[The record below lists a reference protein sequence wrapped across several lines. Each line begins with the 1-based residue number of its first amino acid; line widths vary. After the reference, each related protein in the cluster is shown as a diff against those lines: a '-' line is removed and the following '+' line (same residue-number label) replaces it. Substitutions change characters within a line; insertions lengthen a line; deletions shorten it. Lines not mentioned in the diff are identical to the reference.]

1 MPILSPLTPLF
12 PYSLESQSN
21 FMELTSYVSTEF
33 NIVSTIRWTQS
44 FEDMLRVMKTS
55 ELHPFNRVRIIRHTK
70 TGLPVRIQF
79 IKDSN
84 SDANR
89 KPHPD
94 SFHPSTR
101 PTPTNSTPSTSA
113 MVAIHN
119 RNRGIHEPKSPKAYA
134 SWLELSQPKEKYI
147 DSIY

>member
-55 ELHPFNRVRIIRHTK
+55 ELHPFNSVRIIRHTK

-84 SDANR
+84 KDSN
-89 KPHPD
+89 KD
-94 SFHPSTR
+94 SFHPSVHTNS
-101 PTPTNSTPSTSA
+101 TNSTPSTSA

-134 SWLELSQPKEKYI
+134 SWLELSQPKEKDI
-147 DSIY
+147 GSIY

>member
-55 ELHPFNRVRIIRHTK
+55 ELHPFNRVRIIKHTK

-79 IKDSN
+79 IKDS
-84 SDANR
+84 AN

-94 SFHPSTR
+94 SFHPSAHVGNIY
-101 PTPTNSTPSTSA
+101 PPA
-113 MVAIHN
+113 MEHIHSH
-119 RNRGIHEPKSPKAYA
+119 NRGIHEPKSPKAYA
-134 SWLELSQPKEKYI
+134 SWLELSQPKEKDIESTY
-147 DSIY
+147 

>member
-12 PYSLESQSN
+12 PYSIESQSN

-55 ELHPFNRVRIIRHTK
+55 ELHPFNRVRIIKHTK
-70 TGLPVRIQF
+70 TDKPVRIQF

-84 SDANR
+84 KDANSDADR
-89 KPHPD
+89 KPHP
-94 SFHPSTR
+94 SAHVGNIYP
-101 PTPTNSTPSTSA
+101 PAMEHINS
-113 MVAIHN
+113 H
-119 RNRGIHEPKSPKAYA
+119 NRGIHEPKSPKAYA
-134 SWLELSQPKEKYI
+134 SWLELSQPKEK
-147 DSIY
+147 DIY